1 MNNLV
6 HFVDFTSLLQMDG
19 SGTRWG
25 GTTNTTTI
33 YSGRSRN
40 SKIRKSIDVV
50 AGLFQMSNEL
60 REERESIMTRTS
72 KDGSNNNMEAFLNR
86 ETTLKYNDELEE
98 VAQVGIKFFFQSKN
112 KLMHVSIYKEQT
124 RLNHDTKKS
133 RAAQNPK
140 ECNAISHLQI
150 F

>member
-1 MNNLV
+1 MYYLV
-6 HFVDFTSLLQMDG
+6 EFIDFTSLLQMDG

-40 SKIRKSIDVV
+40 NKIRKSIDVV

-98 VAQVGIKFFFQSKN
+98 VAQVG
-112 KLMHVSIYKEQT
+112 VSPI
-124 RLNHDTKKS
+124 
-133 RAAQNPK
+133 
-140 ECNAISHLQI
+140 
-150 F
+150 